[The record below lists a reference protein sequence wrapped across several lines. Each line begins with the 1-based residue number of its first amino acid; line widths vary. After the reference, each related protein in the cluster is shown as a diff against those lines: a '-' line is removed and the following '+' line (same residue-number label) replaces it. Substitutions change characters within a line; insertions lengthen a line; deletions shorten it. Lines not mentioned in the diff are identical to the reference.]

1 MGWNSAFCSW
11 RSFTCC
17 LNAATLRATQHLCI
31 SEFLSLRDAF
41 RGTCAVLQGL
51 HFYGKPHAKK
61 PGCKRIPG
69 FSKQAMEYG

>member
-17 LNAATLRATQHLCI
+17 LNAATLRATPHLCI
-31 SEFLSLRDAF
+31 SQFSSLRDAF
-41 RGTCAVLQGL
+41 RGTYVELQEL

-69 FSKQAMEYG
+69 FSK

>member
-17 LNAATLRATQHLCI
+17 LNAATLRATPHLCI
-31 SEFLSLRDAF
+31 SEFSSLRDAF
-41 RGTCAVLQGL
+41 RGTYVVLQEL

-69 FSKQAMEYG
+69 FQNR

>member
-1 MGWNSAFCSW
+1 M
-11 RSFTCC
+11 
-17 LNAATLRATQHLCI
+17 NAATLRATQHLCI